1 MNNCTSQNIYITW
14 RFRNTLAKNE
24 IKDTIKVIKNSENRG
39 ILFKETTE
47 KVMNQKGKFFG
58 LLMRI
63 VLPLKKMYSNHQLK
77 MPTTNATSQKKI
89 YGSDI
94 IILVILNEKIEDTMK
109 IVKYLE
115 EPGFW

>member
-1 MNNCTSQNIYITW
+1 
-14 RFRNTLAKNE
+14 
-24 IKDTIKVIKNSENRG
+24 
-39 ILFKETTE
+39 
-47 KVMNQKGKFFG
+47 MNQKGKFFG

-63 VLPLKKMYSNHQLK
+63 VLSLKKMYSNHQLK

-115 EPGFW
+115 EPGF